1 MTCFINHSCRLS
13 LSIISLLATTSPRQC
28 YPVINLW
35 HVGLRSLP
43 KFRPDSGQDFFQVF
57 GEAKGTLLGGIEWA
71 ADLTAGV
78 PPECSFF
85 CEAPSSRVGKLGGVC
100 LRFCCAN
107 VQPAAGIFA
116 RTSLEHGSDSTT
128 SGDLDARLQLLPAFL
143 DCVRACACVCVA
155 LSLRRTLSQGMAFN
169 HGEIQLEPY
178 KQRSQR
184 SQPGNMCTAQSRGD
198 ARTESW

>member
-57 GEAKGTLLGGIEWA
+57 GKAKGTLLGGIEWA

-143 DCVRACACVCVA
+143 DCVRACACVCVCGFVLATYLITRYGFQSWRDPARA
-155 LSLRRTLSQGMAFN
+155 LQA
-169 HGEIQLEPY
+169 EIAAQPAREYVHSTEP
-178 KQRSQR
+178 R
-184 SQPGNMCTAQSRGD
+184 
-198 ARTESW
+198 